1 MCYARPGG
9 LPLTS
14 VPADGCIEGT
24 GLFKCPTLCPHSPV
38 PRAKTTC
45 RVCRRP
51 GICHVKWT
59 FNLVF
64 IDLHNLRDKSQA
76 DSGRGMRL

>member
-24 GLFKCPTLCPHSPV
+24 GLFKSPTFAIFVPALPCPVSKPHAAPAVGLGFVSEIMQV
-38 PRAKTTC
+38 YKY
-45 RVCRRP
+45 
-51 GICHVKWT
+51 
-59 FNLVF
+59 
-64 IDLHNLRDKSQA
+64 
-76 DSGRGMRL
+76 